1 MKVKNNN
8 KLKLVAQILISILL
22 LVFSALLL
30 FSYKGKMLQ
39 SQLFGQY
46 VNTQSQIY
54 DTYISEYKS
63 FGGKT
68 SQNVHELRVF
78 VKVNYSLNNKSYYTS
93 LNIKSFPTYDSE
105 EAEEFALTFKEQHP
119 VLEIYYDPD
128 DPNEI
133 VLNKEDEP
141 FLIISFG
148 VLFLWTF
155 LVITLCIK
163 IPELLKKN
171 TSAPTLKDDVLKQ
184 KKAELEKLKELQAK
198 EELKWIN
205 YEFLNYS
212 DHELID
218 LYYKGAITAQAIQQ
232 WQWDF
237 ATIFLMEKSIIIVFD
252 EMGHYRINQYSFEAF
267 LTKTDSLFGYKV
279 AEEFQGEVDELF
291 EQIATTIKEKKHE

>member
-1 MKVKNNN
+1 MKNNN

-39 SQLFGQY
+39 SQLFGKY
-46 VNTQSQIY
+46 LHTQSQIY
-54 DTYISEYKS
+54 DSYISEYES
-63 FGGKT
+63 FGSTKGAKY
-68 SQNVHELRVF
+68 VHELRVF
-78 VKVNYSLNNKSYYTS
+78 VKVNYNLNNKSYYTS
-93 LNIKSFPTYDSE
+93 LKIKSFPTYDSE
-105 EAEEFALTFKEQHP
+105 DAEEFALKFKEQHP

-133 VLNKEDEP
+133 ILNKEDEP
-141 FLIISFG
+141 FLIIGFG
-148 VLFLWTF
+148 VIFLWTF

-171 TSAPTLKDDVLKQ
+171 TSATTLKDDLLKQ
-184 KKAELEKLKELQAK
+184 KKAELEELKELQAK
-198 EELKWIN
+198 EEPKWIN

-212 DHELID
+212 NHELID

-267 LTKTDSLFGYKV
+267 LTKTDTLFGYKV

-291 EQIATTIKEKKHE
+291 EQIATTIKEEKHE